1 MNKKSVEGFTLLI
14 GIDASRTAKQ
24 FKTGTETYS
33 TELIKTLN
41 EIDRKN
47 KYILY
52 TPRDLSEKLPNLGSN
67 FKQKILPFGK
77 LWTQVRLSWE
87 MLTNTKPDILFV
99 PAHTLPM
106 VMPEKSVV
114 TLHDLGFKYF
124 PELYSQTDI
133 NYHNWAMGHSV
144 KHARHIIAI
153 SEFTKKDIMKYFTV
167 DPTKITVIYE
177 GFDQGIF
184 KPLKNKKKSEKP
196 YILFIGRLEDKKN
209 IIGMIKAYAILRKEK
224 NIRHQFILAGGP
236 GFGYEKIQLE
246 LAKLPK
252 EIRQDI
258 ILPGYVS
265 QEEYVRLLKS
275 ADILFF
281 CTFFEGFGL
290 PPLEAMACSVPVVAS
305 NRTSIPEI
313 CSKAALLVNPENP
326 FDMAVALSKIINNA
340 GVRKALISKGIAR
353 ASLFSWKKCAQKT
366 LEVLEK
372 VYCEK

>member
-1 MNKKSVEGFTLLI
+1 MII

-24 FKTGTETYS
+24 LKTGTETYS

-41 EIDRKN
+41 DIDRKN

-52 TPRDLSEKLPNLGSN
+52 TPKDLNDKLPNLGSN

-87 MLTNTKPDILFV
+87 MLTNTKPDVLFV

-114 TLHDLGFKYF
+114 TLHDLGFKHY

-144 KHARHIIAI
+144 KHAQHIIAI
-153 SEFTKKDIMKYFTV
+153 SEFTKKDIMKYFIV

-177 GFDQGIF
+177 GFDQEVF
-184 KPLKNKKKSEKP
+184 KPLKNNQKSEKP

-209 IIGMIKAYAILRKEK
+209 IIGMISAYAILRKEK
-224 NIRHQFILAGGP
+224 NINHQFVLAGSP
-236 GFGYEKIQLE
+236 GYGFEKIQKE
-246 LAKLPK
+246 LDKLP
-252 EIRQDI
+252 ENIRKDI

-265 QEEYVRLLKS
+265 QEEYVKLLKS

-290 PPLEAMACSVPVVAS
+290 PTLEAMACGVPVVAS

-313 CSKAALLVNPENP
+313 CSKAALLINPEKP
-326 FDMAVALSKIINNA
+326 FDMAVALSKIINDN
-340 GVRKALISKGIAR
+340 GIRKALISKGLVR
-353 ASLFSWKKCAQKT
+353 ASMFSWKKCAQKT
-366 LEVLEK
+366 LDVLEK
-372 VYCEK
+372 VYYEK